1 MWSLSLTSFS
11 QQDKMNSHF
20 TMMLRVSLYWIQA
33 TILTHQMT
41 WPINCLYRTA
51 TQRQIKALNPQ
62 IMTCMKSGLVIWLS
76 SGQVVTTSTQVTR
89 IKNQSDQQ
97 LCQLFISSHRESV
110 TWAAYLAT
118 LPASASPLRCKNYSL
133 NHSWQGVKSAF
144 CCTLIEDLIPCW
156 EHIHSTLCNK
166 PVDVLLTWIR
176 P

>member
-20 TMMLRVSLYWIQA
+20 TMMLRVSFYWIQA
-33 TILTHQMT
+33 AILTHQMT
-41 WPINCLYRTA
+41 WPINCLHRTG
-51 TQRQIKALNPQ
+51 TQRQIKTLCPQ

-89 IKNQSDQQ
+89 IKHQSDQQ
-97 LCQLFISSHRESV
+97 LCQLFTWSNRESV
-110 TWAAYLAT
+110 TWATYLAT
-118 LPASASPLRCKNYSL
+118 LPASDAKTTPSIILDKMSSQRFI
-133 NHSWQGVKSAF
+133 A
-144 CCTLIEDLIPCW
+144 LIEDLIPCW